1 VERPGR
7 AQRPSVEER
16 GETVDARPVV
26 SALDEVIDDGIGRG
40 VDQLV
45 KDRFA
50 ADEAE
55 TQVCSDA
62 QKFSQRPRR
71 AFWLRAR
78 SL

>member
-1 VERPGR
+1 M
-7 AQRPSVEER
+7 
-16 GETVDARPVV
+16 V